1 LIICTKNYL
10 DAINR
15 FRLHIN
21 SEEPHSSYTQIN
33 KQNLNTQLVVY
44 LRMKPTRSE
53 LMFLS
58 LIMMSA
64 VVGVVVF
71 EYVIA
76 EAASPTGQC
85 AKALKNSSAKN
96 CHLIR

>member
-1 LIICTKNYL
+1 
-10 DAINR
+10 
-15 FRLHIN
+15 
-21 SEEPHSSYTQIN
+21 
-33 KQNLNTQLVVY
+33 
-44 LRMKPTRSE
+44 MKPTRSE

-85 AKALKNSSAKN
+85 AKALKNASAKL
-96 CHLIR
+96 CHNIG